1 MITPRDPAPINYAN
15 GQPLTAHQQ
24 MHIARIAEAA
34 ELLLAYM
41 HDAEGTTL
49 PGDHQEHTWS
59 SRRMAIAATHI
70 ETAVM
75 FARKAAL
82 E

>member
-1 MITPRDPAPINYAN
+1 MITPRDNGPPAPSE
-15 GQPLTAHQQ
+15 HQL
-24 MHIARIAEAA
+24 MHLGRITEAA

-41 HDAEGTTL
+41 HDAEGSSQ

-59 SRRMAIAATHI
+59 TRRMAIAATHI
-70 ETAVM
+70 ETAMM
-75 FARKAAL
+75 FAGKAAL